1 MAPLSCVVVESIRI
15 PVNHA
20 RSSLP
25 RHSLWWSRPN
35 VFCRVACAFLVGT
48 CRVMSEFDS
57 VCALEF
63 DSVCVCILE
72 FDSLRGSV
80 GLGSA
85 FLRGS

>member
-1 MAPLSCVVVESIRI
+1 M
-15 PVNHA
+15 
-20 RSSLP
+20 
-25 RHSLWWSRPN
+25 
-35 VFCRVACAFLVGT
+35 FCRVACAFLVGT
-48 CRVMSEFDS
+48 CRLMSEFDS

-63 DSVCVCILE
+63 DSVCVCVCILE